1 MPISTSSELSTE
13 MQRLHHLD
21 QALNQYAL
29 VWIRGKEG
37 VITYVNDFACDVTG
51 YTREELLDQSM
62 FFHKQSHYPDDYVIQ
77 IFQQVQKDGGWQEE
91 MLCETPTGQE
101 YWLNVSTTPIRNSK
115 NEIVQLISIA
125 HDITQRKNNEASLQR
140 FETGLRKLTA
150 LQSDQHLSFKQ
161 KAQQALALI
170 ADTFQSPAALFI
182 RPLEDPRLSQ
192 AFGIAFAIGELRS
205 AEYKTLLPWATSLA
219 IQAHPSISVLPVEAL
234 PFQQVWGRPLYDS
247 QNKLLGCFAFF
258 DTAPPSPTH
267 PLFEQRE
274 NQEFFELLSQWFAS
288 LLERE
293 DFIQRITE
301 SNTSK
306 DRLMAIL
313 AHDLRSPLSAVS
325 GFTELLLD
333 RAVSHPE
340 QSLCQHQEILED
352 LQEASQRS
360 LILIQSILE
369 FERLGEKS
377 YVPHFKKILLNHWIK
392 QYLKVPLMQAE
403 RYLLSHHLEM
413 TTQALWVELDE
424 PVFARVLSNIV
435 QNACKFTP
443 SGGEIRI
450 QLQKTMLGDIPM
462 AHLEIHDTGIGI
474 PEDKLKFVFS
484 REEQVRRLGLRGEA
498 SHGMGLAI
506 TRRIVELHKGYV
518 QIKSEENKGTCVSIM
533 LPLTS
538 K

>member
-1 MPISTSSELSTE
+1 MSISSSDLSTE
-13 MQRLHHLD
+13 MQRLRHLD

-29 VWIRGKEG
+29 VWTRGHEG

-51 YTREELLDQSM
+51 YAREELLNQCM
-62 FFHKQSHYPDDYVIQ
+62 FFHKQSHYPADYVMK
-77 IFQQVQKDGGWQEE
+77 IFQQVQERGGWQEE
-91 MLCETPTGQE
+91 MLCETPTGQA
-101 YWLNVSTTPIRNSK
+101 YWLNVSTTPIRNDK
-115 NEIVQLISIA
+115 GEIIQLISIA
-125 HDITQRKNNEASLQR
+125 HVITQRKNDEATLQR

-150 LQSDQHLSFKQ
+150 LQSDQQLLFKQ

-170 ADTFQSPAALFI
+170 AETFQSPVALFI
-182 RPLEDPRLSQ
+182 RPLDDPRLAQ
-192 AFGIAFAIGELRS
+192 DFGVAFATGDLRS
-205 AEYKTLLPWATSLA
+205 SEYKTLLPWATPLA
-219 IQAHPSISVLPVEAL
+219 TESPQEISVLPVKDT

-247 QNKLLGCFAFF
+247 QNNLLGCFAFF
-258 DTAPPSPTH
+258 NTASTTPPTA
-267 PLFEQRE
+267 LFEQRE

-301 SNTSK
+301 SNVSK

-352 LQEASQRS
+352 LQEAAQRS

-377 YVPHFKKILLNHWIK
+377 YVPHFEKVLFNHWIK
-392 QYLKVPLMQAE
+392 QYLKVPLMQAD
-403 RYLLSHHLEM
+403 RYLLSHHLEI
-413 TTQALWVELDE
+413 TERPLWVALDE
-424 PVFARVLSNIV
+424 PVFARVLSNVI

-450 QLQKTMLGDIPM
+450 RLQKTLLGDTPM
-462 AHLEIHDTGIGI
+462 AHLEIQDTGIGI
-474 PEDKLKFVFS
+474 PETKLKLVFS

-518 QIKSEENKGTCVSIM
+518 NIKSEENKGTCVSIM